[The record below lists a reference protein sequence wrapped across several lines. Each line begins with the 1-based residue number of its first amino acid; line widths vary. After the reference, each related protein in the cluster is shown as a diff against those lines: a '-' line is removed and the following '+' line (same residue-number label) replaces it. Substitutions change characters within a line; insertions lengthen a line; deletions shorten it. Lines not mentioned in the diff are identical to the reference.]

1 MGTETPPKSGRL
13 REVIARRVVVM
24 PGAFNALVA
33 KLIERAGFDAVYI
46 SGASLAASRGV
57 PDLGLLSMSE
67 VVSDAKTIADA
78 VSIPALADA
87 DTGYGPPLNVMRTVR
102 EFERAG
108 LAGLHLEDQQEPK
121 RCGHLS
127 GKSLVPAPE
136 MCRRIAAAIQARQ
149 NPNFFIVARTD
160 ARSVEGLSG
169 AADRACAYVRA
180 GADAVFPEA
189 LESAEEF
196 RAFGRQLR
204 KEGIEV
210 PLIANM
216 TEFGKTPY
224 LSVKEFEELGY
235 RIILFPVTSL
245 RVAMKAIEEMLHEV
259 RTSGTQRDLLGRM
272 QTRQQLYDLL
282 EYDQYTKQDQI
293 LFDQYGRPPEV

>member
-1 MGTETPPKSGRL
+1 M
-13 REVIARRVVVM
+13 
-24 PGAFNALVA
+24 
-33 KLIERAGFDAVYI
+33 
-46 SGASLAASRGV
+46 
-57 PDLGLLSMSE
+57 
-67 VVSDAKTIADA
+67 
-78 VSIPALADA
+78 
-87 DTGYGPPLNVMRTVR
+87 
-102 EFERAG
+102 
-108 LAGLHLEDQQEPK
+108 
-121 RCGHLS
+121 
-127 GKSLVPAPE
+127 
-136 MCRRIAAAIQARQ
+136 
-149 NPNFFIVARTD
+149 
-160 ARSVEGLSG
+160 EGLSG

-180 GADAVFPEA
+180 GADAIFPEA

-196 RAFGRQLR
+196 RAFGWQLR